1 MAKIVMSALE
11 DGGVYKVFDDQAE
24 LDASHIVQSAYTIV
38 DLPDADLEK
47 VLEETATFK
56 VTDGVLGVVDISPTW
71 DEEEYQSAKGKLLM
85 AYNEM
90 DDKTKKASL
99 ESFSNTVRS
108 INIGSLTID
117 PSVSFWK
124 YVKSINGNVGYHPLQ
139 LL

>member
-56 VTDGVLGVVDISPTW
+56 VTDGVLGVADVSPTW
-71 DEEEYQSAKGKLLM
+71 DEEEYTRAKDKLLT
-85 AYNEM
+85 AYGEM
-90 DDKTKKASL
+90 DNKTKKASL
-99 ESFSNTVRS
+99 ESFANTVRS